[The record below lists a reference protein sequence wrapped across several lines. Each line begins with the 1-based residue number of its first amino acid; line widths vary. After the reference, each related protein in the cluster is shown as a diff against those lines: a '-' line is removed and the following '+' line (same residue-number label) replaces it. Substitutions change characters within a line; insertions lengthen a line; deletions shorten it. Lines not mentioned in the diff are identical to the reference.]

1 MALDIA
7 QTITDRIISELEKG
21 ATPWVK
27 PWRTLKGMPGAG
39 MPFNP
44 LSGTVFRGINHL
56 WLSMMQ
62 GAYSTPYW
70 ITLKQANKANARIKK
85 DEKGT
90 PIVFWNVHRK
100 ETTGANGETVTSAYA
115 FIKHYYVYNVD
126 QCEGLVIPKAPE
138 APVADFDAS
147 PAVMALV
154 DRLDLKGGL
163 IHAGDSAFFAPSRDC
178 INMPPMAAFNSAAH
192 YHATLLHEC
201 VHATGHDSRL
211 KRLTPARFGSEEYA
225 YEELVAELGAAML
238 CAHTGIDGDLRHAAY
253 IESWLKALRNDKKFI
268 LSASGKAQAALD
280 WLTGAQVNKAEET
293 EAEALAA

>member
-7 QTITDRIISELEKG
+7 QIITDRIISELEKG

-27 PWRTLKGMPGAG
+27 PWRTLKGQPGQG

-44 LSGTVFRGINHL
+44 VSGTVYRGINHL
-56 WLSMMQ
+56 WLSMLQ
-62 GAYSTPYW
+62 GAYPMPYW
-70 ITLKQANKANARIKK
+70 VTFKQAEALGGSVKAG
-85 DEKGT
+85 EKGS
-90 PIVFWNVHRK
+90 PVVFWSINKK
-100 ETTGANGETVTSAYA
+100 ETKDANGDSVTNAYA
-115 FIKHYYVYNVD
+115 FIKHYYVFNVD
-126 QCEGLVIPKAPE
+126 QCEGLTLPPPPV

-154 DRLDLKGGL
+154 DRLALKGGL
-163 IHAGDSAFFAPSRDC
+163 NHGGDQAYFRPSTDA
-178 INMPPMAAFNSAAH
+178 IQMPPMAAFPDAAH

-211 KRLTPARFGSEEYA
+211 KRLTPSRFGSEDYA

-238 CAHTGIDGDLRHAAY
+238 CAYTGINGDLRHAAY

-268 LSASGKAQAALD
+268 LSASGKAQAAMD
-280 WLTGAQVNKAEET
+280 WLTAAQAVEAEET
-293 EAEALAA
+293 ESLAA